1 MSKKTLTA
9 FAIGTLTLLAL
20 GGTAV
25 AKGGGH
31 GGPFGG
37 MSRTVAQL
45 ELSPEQTELG
55 SAMRDQAKTDHAAQR
70 TIRSV
75 AFDTIQAQLALEQP
89 DNALLHS
96 LIDEQLA
103 SMSVT
108 MHDRLDDFLTLHAT
122 FSAEQRATLV
132 QEMDQAEQRMQ
143 TRMEEG
149 EEGAR
154 GKRGGQG
161 SR

>member
-1 MSKKTLTA
+1 MSKTSLTA
-9 FAIGTLTLLAL
+9 LAIGTLTLLAW
-20 GGTAV
+20 GSTAV

-31 GGPFGG
+31 GGPFGA
-37 MSRTVAQL
+37 MSRVIEQL
-45 ELSPEQTELG
+45 ELSPEQMELG
-55 SAMRDQAKTDHAAQR
+55 SAMRDQAKTDQAALR

-75 AFDTIQAQLALEQP
+75 AFDTIQAEMALEQP
-89 DNALLHS
+89 DSALLHS
-96 LIDEQLA
+96 VIDEQLA

-108 MHDRLDDFLTLHAT
+108 MHDRLDDLLTLHAT

-132 QEMDQAEQRMQ
+132 QEMDQAQQRKQ
-143 TRMEEG
+143 TRMEAG
-149 EEGAR
+149 EEGAH

>member
-1 MSKKTLTA
+1 MSERSTCLA
-9 FAIGTLTLLAL
+9 RSDAIIR
-20 GGTAV
+20 
-25 AKGGGH
+25 
-31 GGPFGG
+31 
-37 MSRTVAQL
+37 M
-45 ELSPEQTELG
+45 
-55 SAMRDQAKTDHAAQR
+55 AMRTK
-70 TIRSV
+70 
-75 AFDTIQAQLALEQP
+75 
-89 DNALLHS
+89 
-96 LIDEQLA
+96 QLA